1 MERLDIAIIGSGP
14 AGLSAALNAKIRKK
28 NFILYGQKEF
38 SQKVV
43 KAPKI
48 HNYLGFTGQGGA
60 DLKEQFSTHLNEM
73 GIEICEEKVNAIY
86 CMGDYY
92 TLMIK
97 DQVVEATTVILATG
111 VNFGKPLRGELAFL
125 GRGVGYCATCDAML
139 YKDKVVAIVAY
150 QKHEEMEA
158 NFLAEVASK
167 VYYIP
172 MYKEA
177 IDVIEGI
184 EVIVDLPVEILG
196 DQLVKQLVL
205 RNQTLDV
212 DGIFILRESVAL
224 DQLVPGLT
232 LDGSHI
238 EVNRQMKTNLPGCFA
253 AGDVTGTP
261 YQYMK
266 AAGEGN
272 VAALSAVSYLNEV
285 AKSKRDKGD
294 Q

>member
-28 NFILYGQKEF
+28 KFMLFGQKDF
-38 SQKVV
+38 SPKVV

-60 DLKEQFSTHLNEM
+60 ALKEQFAHHLKEM
-73 GIEICEEKVNAIY
+73 EIEITEQKINSIY

-92 TLMIK
+92 TLMAN
-97 DQVVEATTVILATG
+97 DQMYEATSVILATG
-111 VNFGKPLRGELAFL
+111 VNFGKPLRGELEFL
-125 GRGVGYCATCDAML
+125 GRGVGYCATCDAAL
-139 YKDKVVAIVAY
+139 YKDKVVVVIAY
-150 QKHEEMEA
+150 NKHEEGEA

-172 MYKEA
+172 MYKE
-177 IDVIEGI
+177 DVEVSDEI

-196 DQLVKQLVL
+196 DELAKQLVL

-212 DGIFILRESVAL
+212 DGIFILRDSVAP
-224 DQLVPGLT
+224 DQLVPGLK
-232 LDGSHI
+232 LEGAHI
-238 EVNRQMKTNLPGCFA
+238 EVDRQMKTNLPGCFA

-272 VAALSAVSYLNEV
+272 VAALSAVAYLNSV
-285 AKSKRDKGD
+285 K
-294 Q
+294 